1 MAKSFTQNPASPRQ
15 HYMQKYNTSRA
26 NLLLVVAFT
35 AINVLLLVAN
45 ADSYFL
51 FSAFIPYFLT
61 SMGMLLCGRFPE
73 EFYTDE
79 FSNMEFLDNS
89 VFVVLL
95 IISIAI
101 TLLYLLAWFMSRKN
115 RSGWLVFA
123 LVLFGIDTLG
133 MLFLNGIAIDS
144 LMDILFH
151 AWVIYY
157 LIIGISASSNLKYLP
172 AETIAESPAINV
184 DGNEENNAEASEAP
198 SETNSI
204 ALRDA
209 DKAVKHRILLSA
221 HIHSFDIC
229 YRRVKHTN
237 ELVINGKVYDE
248 LVAMI
253 EPPHTLQAH
262 IDGHDISAGYN
273 GAQSYITFDGKTISK
288 KVRLY

>member
-1 MAKSFTQNPASPRQ
+1 MAKSFVQNPASPRQ
-15 HYMQKYNTSRA
+15 HYMQKYNTSRM
-26 NLLLVVAFT
+26 NLLLVVGFT
-35 AINVLLLVAN
+35 AINILLLVAN

-61 SMGMLLCGRFPE
+61 TMGMLLCGRFPE
-73 EFYTDE
+73 EFYADE

-115 RSGWLVFA
+115 RSGWLIFA
-123 LVLFGIDTLG
+123 LVLFSIDTLG
-133 MLFLNGIAIDS
+133 MLFINGIAIDS
-144 LMDILFH
+144 IIDILFH

-157 LIIGISASSNLKYLP
+157 IVIGINANSKLKYLP
-172 AETIAESPAINV
+172 VEVNTESPAINI
-184 DGNEENNAEASEAP
+184 DGNEENNTETSEAP
-198 SETNSI
+198 SATNSI

-209 DKAVKHRILLSA
+209 DKNVKHRVFLQT
-221 HIHSFDIC
+221 HIHNYDIC

-253 EPPHTLQAH
+253 EPPHILQAH
-262 IDGHDISAGYN
+262 IDGHYISVGYN
-273 GAQSYITFDGKTISK
+273 GAHSYITFDGKTVSK
-288 KVRLY
+288 KIRLY

>member
-1 MAKSFTQNPASPRQ
+1 M
-15 HYMQKYNTSRA
+15 

-35 AINVLLLVAN
+35 IVNILLLVAN
-45 ADSYFL
+45 ANSYFL

-79 FSNMEFLDNS
+79 FSNMEFFDNS
-89 VFVVLL
+89 VFVVIL

-123 LVLFGIDTLG
+123 LVLFSIDTLG

-144 LMDILFH
+144 IMDILFH

-157 LIIGISASSNLKYLP
+157 LIIGISASSNLKSLP
-172 AETIAESPAINV
+172 ADTTAEDLAINL
-184 DGNEENNAEASEAP
+184 DDIQESNAETSEP
-198 SETNSI
+198 SSETNSTV
-204 ALRDA
+204 LRDA
-209 DKAVKHRILLSA
+209 DKTVKHRVLLQT
-221 HIHSFDIC
+221 HIHNYDIC

-248 LVAMI
+248 LVATI